1 MVASEYS
8 AFVILERSLRWLRGM
23 SVTQILGCNN
33 LLHALR
39 DDIEQG
45 STYRVRECLALL
57 GLKPLL
63 TAKQIKAT
71 MSLSQESDLAFLW
84 FIWEAF
90 YKTSHDLSN
99 ERDEYSTNEQ
109 LILSAIAHLD
119 MKTTLRALDQIL
131 PTAEY
136 SKKYQEIQRAKDMK
150 EAKRKRWL
158 RRRTPPPFVVDKGMS
173 FVERDQMLKKARK
186 RGKTVRTKEKAAD
199 DKTLPYLIPQLRPK
213 PYVPMAMMSTPR
225 DRQVIFPRYNDY
237 NDKLHRIPNESR
249 WFATYE
255 LSPVKRIIKHC
266 LSAALDPLFSRSRMP
281 LERSTCNVHRMLEF
295 STARKQQE
303 LTIETAKRCLD
314 LLSGNKDEKRRRRII
329 CHLEHDVQAATDKL
343 RQEARTQLAQL
354 QRLIGGPCS
363 VGAGCAMCGK
373 LGFELD
379 FKGRPQRKPDFS
391 FLLDID
397 FTVSEPPP
405 DVKDKDEPVR
415 VLQMGTEN
423 LLRLITPD
431 TVRSLRNT
439 LGSNVYCGQGLKYKG
454 SDRCPPIEGLIKV
467 LNSKG
472 KLEKVVLPRLDMD
485 RCQLAAARETSDA
498 SVDRFCS
505 RRTMKNGVLQWD
517 YFKIYKPPE
526 ASQSQTQ
533 AGEQL
538 DASAIIRSYCIAAL
552 KKAMEETKV
561 EIAATVEQQQD
572 GVKDCDERSSRLCA
586 GRDCSSSGKVS
597 VRSCD
602 KSPADGFKHVQSI
615 DPDDVVML
623 VKLLKI
629 AIDILRKDPQYVLA
643 TLPNAHMMPILVDWV
658 AARYGKT
665 YNYRQLENMAKS
677 MDIINN
683 DLTAKM
689 QVPLPNMSVIKKCKT
704 IESYDK
710 YLHSLCHMRQLQ
722 SEYHSTLNKAA
733 LDASR
738 LIWMAM
744 HGYSNLEGSIT
755 DTFFAY
761 LPAKEADFVRHR
773 LWDPNSYRNMV
784 AFRSSR

>member
-45 STYRVRECLALL
+45 STYRVRECLTLL

-150 EAKRKRWL
+150 EAKRKKWL
-158 RRRTPPPFVVDKGMS
+158 RRRTPPPFV
-173 FVERDQMLKKARK
+173 
-186 RGKTVRTKEKAAD
+186 D

-266 LSAALDPLFSRSRMP
+266 LSAALDPLFSSSRVP

-343 RQEARTQLAQL
+343 RQEAH
-354 QRLIGGPCS
+354 
-363 VGAGCAMCGK
+363 
-373 LGFELD
+373 
-379 FKGRPQRKPDFS
+379 
-391 FLLDID
+391 
-397 FTVSEPPP
+397 FTVSAPPP
-405 DVKDKDEPVR
+405 DDKDKDEPVR

-423 LLRLITPD
+423 QLRLITSD

-454 SDRCPPIEGLIKV
+454 SDRCTPIEGLIKV

-472 KLEKVVLPRLDMD
+472 KLQKVVLPRLDMD

-561 EIAATVEQQQD
+561 EIATGIEQQQD
-572 GVKDCDERSSRLCA
+572 AVKDCDERSSRLCA
-586 GRDCSSSGKVS
+586 GMDCSSSGKVS
-597 VRSCD
+597 ARNCD
-602 KSPADGFKHVQSI
+602 KSPADGFKHAQSI

-665 YNYRQLENMAKS
+665 YNYRQLENLAKS
-677 MDIINN
+677 MGIINN

-710 YLHSLCHMRQLQ
+710 YLHSLCHMRRLQ